1 MARGSDRAGDG
12 SRSASEARSLFGGR
26 VRLLRKRAGLSQ
38 EGLAE
43 AAGLHRTYVS
53 SIERGQRNVG
63 LDNIVRLA
71 RALGVEPRSLFED
84 WT

>member
-1 MARGSDRAGDG
+1 MARGSDSAGDG
-12 SRSASEARSLFGGR
+12 SRSASESRSLFGQR
-26 VRLLRKRAGLSQ
+26 VRLLRKQAGLSQ

-63 LDNIVRLA
+63 LDNIIRLA
-71 RALGVEPRSLFED
+71 RALEVEPRSLFED

>member
-1 MARGSDRAGDG
+1 MARGSDSAGDG
-12 SRSASEARSLFGGR
+12 SRSASKARSLFGQR
-26 VRLLRKRAGLSQ
+26 VRLLRKQAGLSQ

-71 RALGVEPRSLFED
+71 RALEVEPRSLFED

>member
-12 SRSASEARSLFGGR
+12 RRSTSEARDLFGKR
-26 VRLLRKRAGLSQ
+26 IRLLRKQAGLSQ

-71 RALGVEPRSLFED
+71 RALEVKPHSLFED

>member
-12 SRSASEARSLFGGR
+12 GKSTDEARSLFGGR
-26 VRLLRKRAGLSQ
+26 VRLLRKQAGLSQ

-71 RALGVEPRSLFED
+71 RALQVEPRSLFED

>member
-12 SRSASEARSLFGGR
+12 SRGASEARSLFGKR
-26 VRLLRKRAGLSQ
+26 VRRLRKQAGLSQ

-71 RALGVEPRSLFED
+71 RALQVEPRSLFED

>member
-12 SRSASEARSLFGGR
+12 GKSTDEARSLFGSR
-26 VRLLRKRAGLSQ
+26 VRLLRKQAGLSQ

-71 RALGVEPRSLFED
+71 RALQVEPRSLFGD